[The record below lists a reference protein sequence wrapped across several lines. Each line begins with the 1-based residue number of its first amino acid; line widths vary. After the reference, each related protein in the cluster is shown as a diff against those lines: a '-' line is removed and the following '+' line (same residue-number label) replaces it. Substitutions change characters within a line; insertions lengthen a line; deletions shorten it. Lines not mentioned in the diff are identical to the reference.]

1 MAKKK
6 ESFKINQKTF
16 TPLPSEIEKKWLLV
30 DAKGKKL
37 GRLATRIAEILK
49 GKTKPI
55 YTPFIDCGDNVV
67 VINAGKIEFSGNKID
82 QKLYRHHSG
91 YPGGL
96 REKTLGFVL
105 KRDKTFPLK
114 KAVKGMLPKNKL
126 GRKMYRNLR
135 VYVDENHEH
144 KSQNPELIELK

>member
-16 TPLPSEIEKKWLLV
+16 TPLPGDIEKKWMLV

-37 GRLATRIAEILK
+37 GRLATQIAEILK
-49 GKTKPI
+49 GKDKVY
-55 YTPFIDCGDNVV
+55 YTPFLDCGNNVV
-67 VINAGKIEFSGNKID
+67 VINAAKIEFSGKKIE

-96 REKTLGFVL
+96 RERTLAFVF
-105 KRDKTFPLK
+105 KKDPTFPLR

-126 GRKMYRNLR
+126 GRKLYRNLR
-135 VYVDENHEH
+135 VYVDEKHDQLAQ
-144 KSQNPELIELK
+144 KPEPIKVN